1 MVVRVMKKISII
13 FKILILLAFAMFIF
27 ILYKGVYFKDTS
39 ITKMYITAS
48 TKDVALYNEQY
59 EQVNTIN
66 RGTEVTGTQEILTN
80 NDINYVKI
88 TYQDTTYLVKQD
100 DITTNQN
107 NIIKEKVMYVRTP
120 TTIYFDDTN
129 PDILGYLAKGSE
141 VAITGY
147 NTINDGI
154 VDMYKINYNDTE
166 GYIYAKYLVDTKDT
180 SLLNYNDNGTYDIH
194 KDRHFY
200 KELYGGKDSDLDY
213 DPYQKEEKKDNKLI
227 DDARTLYLNGTVLNN
242 IDEYIRIAKS
252 SNINAFVV
260 DIKDGF
266 LDRKSTRLNS
276 SHQIISY
283 AVFC

>member
-120 TTIYFDDTN
+120 TTVYIDDTN
-129 PDILGYLAKGSE
+129 PDILGYLVKGSQ
-141 VAITGY
+141 VTITGY

-154 VDMYKINYNDTE
+154 VDMYKIKYNDTE
-166 GYIYAKYLVDTKDT
+166 GYIFAIMILRTPRTTLLTYTK
-180 SLLNYNDNGTYDIH
+180 LCRYHLH

-200 KELYGGKDSDLDY
+200 KELYGGKASDL
-213 DPYQKEEKKDNKLI
+213 
-227 DDARTLYLNGTVLNN
+227 
-242 IDEYIRIAKS
+242 
-252 SNINAFVV
+252 
-260 DIKDGF
+260 
-266 LDRKSTRLNS
+266 
-276 SHQIISY
+276 
-283 AVFC
+283 